1 MYKIGLTGSMGS
13 GKSTVREILAQK
25 GFATIDAD
33 SLAKEIIKIDPQ
45 TIEKIRA
52 EFGPDVYD
60 NHGELMPTILAEKAF
75 GDIAKVNKL
84 NEIVH
89 PRVFEKV
96 DEQIAVLQKDG
107 ETLAFIEAALFF
119 ETGWDKQMDLM
130 ITVSAPQIV
139 RIKRIQKRSG
149 LQEEQ
154 IKARLLHQLP
164 DSEKVERAD
173 IVFLNDSSLDHLH
186 DLVETFLS
194 EHELI

>member
-1 MYKIGLTGSMGS
+1 MGS